1 MEVDTRSEIK
11 VQLSVDYIST
21 IREWMEEDGDLGDT
35 CIGEVTIDGQNYP
48 LMPRGYTLDSEMLE
62 GNNGRV
68 DEVGHNYLYWY
79 INRDT
84 GEPDILTLFPRD
96 DYTIEAI
103 KVVDMYWLT

>member
-1 MEVDTRSEIK
+1 MEVDTRSEIR

-21 IREWMEEDGDLGDT
+21 IREWMEEDSDVADT

-62 GNNGRV
+62 GNNGWV
-68 DEVGHNYLYWY
+68 EEAGQKYLYWY
-79 INRDT
+79 INRST
-84 GEPDILTLFPRD
+84 GEPDILTLFPRN

-103 KVVDMYWLT
+103 NVVDMHWL